1 MLNVSNKVLQQLAA
15 LLLEN
20 AGLKITP
27 DGFHSLRLALST
39 RMPVLG
45 VEEPEKYLQRLTGP
59 GGEEELRALLPLVT
73 VGHTEFFRDGK
84 QFRALE
90 KSVLPDLLARARR
103 EMRKVSVWSA
113 GCATGEEPYSVAM
126 VLAELGALAVEVDL
140 WATDL
145 NLAAVEAARQ
155 GRFNFRRSAGIQP
168 ERLAR
173 FFRPTE
179 DGHEALPTLR
189 EYIRFDGQNLAV
201 PVFDKVALSSLDL
214 ILCRNVII
222 YFDLPTIRGLMDRFL
237 SVLRPGGL
245 LFLGYSESLFK
256 VFDRFEM
263 IEVDGAFVYRRPPSD
278 RAYRPP
284 PLRIHPYPGQE
295 SIERKPEAEPFSPA
309 VYARPAIEPA
319 GGRSRPAAP
328 ELPSRAV
335 AGLTG
340 SFPAVAPLPALST
353 GQPRMGTFPAV
364 PPKPARAP
372 GATGTF
378 PAVGTPVVPAR
389 VSGATGTFPAVGAP
403 AVAAPAATH
412 PPAAQAR
419 TNDLGRPRITLELPA
434 VGAEAAGRTTRAT
447 VELPAVGASARI
459 VTGEA
464 PVPAAWPQLL
474 PPAERLAMAV
484 RKMTQGDF
492 AGAISGVERL
502 LVDEPSD
509 LDALL
514 TLGNLFSLTGRIP
527 EAREVFAQA
536 IQREPLC
543 VEARVFGGVA
553 ALQAGELKE
562 ARSELGKALFLEPTL
577 AIGHYLLAQVQE
589 RSQDADG
596 ARRSYRNAIAQ
607 LRFPQRTLAGHY
619 PEMPDSA
626 EAISRAARYALAA
639 LEEQPP
645 H

>member
-15 LLLEN
+15 LLLER

-45 VEEPEKYLQRLTGP
+45 VEEPERYLQRLNGP
-59 GGEEELRALLPLVT
+59 GGEEELRSLLPLVT

-126 VLAELGALAVEVDL
+126 VLAELGALSVEVDL

-155 GRFNFRRSAGIQP
+155 GRFSQRRAISISP
-168 ERLAR
+168 ERLGR
-173 FFRPTE
+173 FFRPVE
-179 DGHEALPTLR
+179 DGYEALPTLR
-189 EYIRFDGQNLAV
+189 EYIRFDGQNLAA
-201 PVFDKVALSSLDL
+201 PVFDKVALGSLDL

-237 SVLRPGGL
+237 AALRPGGL

-256 VFDRFEM
+256 VYDRFEM

-278 RAYRPP
+278 RGARPP
-284 PLRIHPYPGQE
+284 PLRIHPYPGTAAQE
-295 SIERKPEAEPFSPA
+295 ARAPEPEPFSPA
-309 VYARPAIEPA
+309 VYARPPVDGAP
-319 GGRSRPAAP
+319 GVRPRAAP
-328 ELPSRAV
+328 VDTSVR
-335 AGLTG
+335 G
-340 SFPAVAPLPALST
+340 SGALS
-353 GQPRMGTFPAV
+353 GTFSS
-364 PPKPARAP
+364 
-372 GATGTF
+372 
-378 PAVGTPVVPAR
+378 VGTSTQSTVPG
-389 VSGATGTFPAVGAP
+389 VS
-403 AVAAPAATH
+403 APAAVPSTG
-412 PPAAQAR
+412 R
-419 TNDLGRPRITLELPA
+419 SNDLGRPRI
-434 VGAEAAGRTTRAT
+434 T
-447 VELPAVGASARI
+447 VELPAVGASDSGRTRPTVELPA
-459 VTGEA
+459 VHVA
-464 PVPAAWPQLL
+464 PRAAPGVEPSVPTAWPKLL

-492 AGAISGVERL
+492 PAAIAGVERL

-514 TLGNLFSLTGRIP
+514 TLGNLYSLTGRIP
-527 EAREVFAQA
+527 EAREAFAQA
-536 IQREPLC
+536 ILREPLC

-589 RSQDADG
+589 RSHESDS